1 MQPVAF
7 SLSPKRGGKHGT
19 RSSTVLERLSAHH
32 PVSRMPTG
40 VPAGRG
46 ERLVLRGVLRAE
58 AHGEG
63 SWARPFKWLSN
74 AMHASWSSGGSA
86 R

>member
-46 ERLVLRGVLRAE
+46 ERLV
-58 AHGEG
+58 
-63 SWARPFKWLSN
+63 
-74 AMHASWSSGGSA
+74 
-86 R
+86 